1 MQLEGATPLYQRMR
15 LALERKGYV
24 FFDVGTYNLNL
35 IGIRGR
41 SREPRSFDD
50 AFVIAYRDT
59 SGAPVAKAFPIT
71 TDPGLT
77 SLTGARHSQGTAI
90 LLPGQ
95 YRGLYEIGI
104 HGRSKPG
111 GGYRALEQRVPA
123 RYARDNNGD
132 GVLDIGGPVFEGNIK
147 TNVHH
152 QGSGASDDW
161 VGSASAGCQVF
172 RHRRDFDEL
181 MRLADLQ
188 VMAGRG
194 KRFTYTLIEES
205 DL

>member
-1 MQLEGATPLYQRMR
+1 MQLTDGIPLYQRIK

-24 FFDVGTYNLNL
+24 FFDVGSYNLNL
-35 IGIRGR
+35 IGIRSR
-41 SREPRSFDD
+41 NREPRSFDD
-50 AFVIAYRDT
+50 ALVIAYRDT
-59 SGAPVAKAFPIT
+59 TNAPVARAFPIT
-71 TDPGLT
+71 
-77 SLTGARHSQGTAI
+77 TGARHSQGTAI

-147 TNVHH
+147 TNIHH
-152 QGSGASDDW
+152 QGAGASDDW

-172 RHRRDFDEL
+172 RHKRDFDEL

>member
-1 MQLEGATPLYQRMR
+1 MQLVDGTPLYQRMK
-15 LALERKGYV
+15 LVLERKGYV
-24 FFDVGTYNLNL
+24 FFDVGTYNINL
-35 IGIRGR
+35 IGIR
-41 SREPRSFDD
+41 SSNREPRSFDD
-50 AFVIAYRDT
+50 ALVIAYRDT
-59 SGAPVAKAFPIT
+59 VGAPCARAFPIT

-104 HGRSKPG
+104 HGRSKPS

-132 GVLDIGGPVFEGNIK
+132 GVLDTGGPVFTGNLK
-147 TNVHH
+147 TNIHH
-152 QGSGASDDW
+152 QGAGATDDW
-161 VGSASAGCQVF
+161 VGAASAGCQV
-172 RHRRDFDEL
+172 HRYKYNFDEM
-181 MRLADLQ
+181 MRLGDLQ
-188 VMAGRG
+188 VMAGLG
-194 KRFTYTLIEES
+194 NRFTYTLIEES